1 MYERFSGE
9 NENAYIYRICERKDA
24 IGTWQD
30 VADILNAELGHN
42 WGESTYRKRY
52 SAFKQMLSDNMD
64 KFSDENEQIA
74 TLEKLR
80 DDIQKERYKLSDA
93 NRERNQILRDEA
105 RIEVII
111 EEMKIAINNLNKK
124 DFLKPYHKTDLSY
137 GTNKE
142 ASLLVSDLHYGIV
155 VDNCKNQ
162 YNEDICQQRLHQL
175 RDKTIKICTNQHVD
189 KLNICLL
196 GDDISGII
204 HNSTIAENNRD
215 VITQCIEVS
224 ELLSEFILQIA
235 EKIPKVV
242 VYSTYGNHARS
253 FQKKTDGSSRENY
266 ERIVSEFIKARIKPY
281 GIDLID
287 SGYED
292 FIVAEIANKT
302 VVMTHGDKDSLTQA
316 SANFTKLLRKPIDEI
331 YMGHLHAHKEFDD
344 CNTQVIINGSLV
356 STDNYALSLRKHTD
370 AVQLLRIYDE
380 DVCCYRLKL
389 E

>member
-1 MYERFSGE
+1 ML
-9 NENAYIYRICERKDA
+9 IYLAIICECHR
-24 IGTWQD
+24 
-30 VADILNAELGHN
+30 
-42 WGESTYRKRY
+42 
-52 SAFKQMLSDNMD
+52 
-64 KFSDENEQIA
+64 
-74 TLEKLR
+74 
-80 DDIQKERYKLSDA
+80 
-93 NRERNQILRDEA
+93 
-105 RIEVII
+105 
-111 EEMKIAINNLNKK
+111 
-124 DFLKPYHKTDLSY
+124 YHK
-137 GTNKE
+137 NQWN
-142 ASLLVSDLHYGIV
+142 
-155 VDNCKNQ
+155 NCKNQ
-162 YNEDICQQRLHQL
+162 YNEDICQRRLYQL
-175 RDKTIKICTNQHVD
+175 RDKTIKICTEQHVN

-235 EKIPKVV
+235 EKVPEVV

-253 FQKKTDGSSRENY
+253 FQKKTDGSNRENY
-266 ERIVSEFIKARIKPY
+266 ERIVSEFIKSRIKPY
-281 GIDLID
+281 GINLID

-292 FIVAEIANKT
+292 FIVTEIANKT

-389 E
+389 K

>member
-1 MYERFSGE
+1 MYERQSGE

-30 VADILNAELGHN
+30 VADILNIELGHDWN
-42 WGESTYRKRY
+42 ESTYRKRY

-64 KFSDENEQIA
+64 KFSDENEQIE

-111 EEMKIAINNLNKK
+111 EEMKLAMNNLCEKDLLKTYKK
-124 DFLKPYHKTDLSY
+124 SNFSY
-137 GTNKE
+137 GTKKE
-142 ASLLVSDLHYGIV
+142 ASLLVSDLHYGLV
-155 VDNCKNQ
+155 VDNCKNK
-162 YNEDICQQRLHQL
+162 YDENICQIRLNQL
-175 RDKTIKICTNQHVD
+175 RNKVIKICTNQSVE

-235 EKIPKVV
+235 ERVPEVV

-253 FQKKTDGSSRENY
+253 FQKKTDGSNRENY

-281 GIDLID
+281 NIDLID

-292 FIVAEIANKT
+292 FIVTEIANKT

-389 E
+389 D